1 MLIDLDNK
9 FLSYRETLF
18 SQTSLELNRQ
28 MMNQKE
34 NEKLN
39 KSIHSYLRLL
49 SGHLLNVAARKTLE
63 YLIRR
68 YMYKTL
74 PFTPLLNNCL
84 YLIHWIEYTLLVWM
98 TNDVVTNVA
107 TFSFYFLFLFFAFHR
122 VKMDKDQ

>member
-9 FLSYRETLF
+9 FSSYRETLF

-39 KSIHSYLRLL
+39 KSINSYLRLL
-49 SGHLLNVAARKTLE
+49 SGHLLHVAARKTLE

-74 PFTPLLNNCL
+74 PFTHLLNNCL
-84 YLIHWIEYTLLVWM
+84 YLIHWIEYALLVWM
-98 TNDVVTNVA
+98 LNWTETSSFRFSYKIDTN
-107 TFSFYFLFLFFAFHR
+107 
-122 VKMDKDQ
+122 

>member
-1 MLIDLDNK
+1 VLIDLDER
-9 FLSYRETLF
+9 FSSYRETLF

-39 KSIHSYLRLL
+39 KSINSYLRHL
-49 SGHLLNVAARKTLE
+49 SGHLLHLAARKTLE

-74 PFTPLLNNCL
+74 LSISLFVLDSVGS
-84 YLIHWIEYTLLVWM
+84 IHYTDLA
-98 TNDVVTNVA
+98 TCVA
-107 TFSFYFLFLFFAFHR
+107 T
-122 VKMDKDQ
+122 